1 MHNYKLSNWKKKNAT
16 LELENNNNILV
27 IERMKVELK
36 ANEEKYV
43 RLHNEKLSHEQ
54 SLRSTLDQSV
64 LDIHRLKSQVLTL
77 QEHVEQKD
85 IELKQVQQSPSFN
98 SSPEIAKTIRWT
110 VPTTD
115 TFTKPQATK
124 RESLVSLFDS
134 IKNNNPLGELLDDID
149 GNDSNRNFTLRS
161 VDTLHLSSTIHD
173 NKQNNHIA
181 DDYEKLIRQQIEEE
195 IINEYDNKLEQS
207 KHEIET
213 MLKNKYDEDIQNQ
226 NKKN

>member
-1 MHNYKLSNWKKKNAT
+1 
-16 LELENNNNILV
+16 
-27 IERMKVELK
+27 MKVELK

-85 IELKQVQQSPSFN
+85 IELKQVQQSPS
-98 SSPEIAKTIRWT
+98 
-110 VPTTD
+110 
-115 TFTKPQATK
+115 
-124 RESLVSLFDS
+124 
-134 IKNNNPLGELLDDID
+134 LDDID

-161 VDTLHLSSTIHD
+161 GDTLHLSSTIHD

-226 NKKN
+226 NKKTEKKL